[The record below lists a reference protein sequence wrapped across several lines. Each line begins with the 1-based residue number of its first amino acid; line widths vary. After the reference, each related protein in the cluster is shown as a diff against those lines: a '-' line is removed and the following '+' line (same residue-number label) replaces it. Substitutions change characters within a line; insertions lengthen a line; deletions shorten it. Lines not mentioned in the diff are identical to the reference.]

1 MPLLSEQQY
10 SRRKKQHRSFLKK
23 WFKNAEEID
32 KISEKVGETQL
43 LSKELNREWETFQVK
58 NLNR

>member
-1 MPLLSEQQY
+1 MTLLSEQQY
-10 SRRKKQHRSFLKK
+10 FRRKKQHRSFLKK

-32 KISEKVGETQL
+32 EISERVGETRL